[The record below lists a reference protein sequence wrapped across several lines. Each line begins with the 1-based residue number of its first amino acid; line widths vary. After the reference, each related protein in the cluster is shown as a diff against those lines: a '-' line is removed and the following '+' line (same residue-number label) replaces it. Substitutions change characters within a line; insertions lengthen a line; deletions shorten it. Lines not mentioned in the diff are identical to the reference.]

1 MVTIHTIMSM
11 ISATML
17 IRRCIGGTAS
27 AFVGVGQVAQTS
39 SRSQPFQS
47 RAFVSTQ
54 NQHDCRPFRPF
65 NLYPMTATTSMHMS
79 TSTAPTTET
88 SLVGIDWVRSS
99 VVSVLNTIFDPV
111 EIAKGAA
118 IAKLDGGKQKKK
130 KKKKQSNDDDE
141 AKEEEEPRMSDE
153 ERTTIIEA
161 AASSAK
167 PFTIGD
173 SMVTPATKPEFG
185 DYQCNAAMSLA
196 KSAGLNPRECA
207 SKIVDGLKAIEG
219 FDTIM
224 EEPEIAGPGF
234 INLRFKD
241 GYLAGAAGK
250 MAMDAEDGG
259 RLAIPVTK

>member
-1 MVTIHTIMSM
+1 
-11 ISATML
+11 
-17 IRRCIGGTAS
+17 
-27 AFVGVGQVAQTS
+27 
-39 SRSQPFQS
+39 
-47 RAFVSTQ
+47 
-54 NQHDCRPFRPF
+54 
-65 NLYPMTATTSMHMS
+65 MS

-88 SLVGIDWVRSS
+88 SLVGIEWVRSS

-167 PFTIGD
+167 PFTMGD

-207 SKIVDGLKAIEG
+207 
-219 FDTIM
+219 
-224 EEPEIAGPGF
+224 
-234 INLRFKD
+234 
-241 GYLAGAAGK
+241 
-250 MAMDAEDGG
+250 
-259 RLAIPVTK
+259 